1 MSRKRR
7 QEKSQAAAEEDE
19 ERLSVRA
26 LSAEPHQFARS
37 SLLSAE
43 KREKVRFELQN
54 SRERRQ
60 SCHQKKKKKKQG
72 RESRG
77 KSVNKA
83 IAIKAN

>member
-60 SCHQKKKKKKQG
+60 SCHPKKKKQG
-72 RESRG
+72 RENRG